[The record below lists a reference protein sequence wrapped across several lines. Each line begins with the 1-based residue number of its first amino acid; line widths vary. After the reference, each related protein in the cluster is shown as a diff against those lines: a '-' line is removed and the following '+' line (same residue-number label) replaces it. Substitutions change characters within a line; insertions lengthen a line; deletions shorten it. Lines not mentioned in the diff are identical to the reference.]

1 MKYKSEICKVMHQD
15 AMADFKVGAISEERM
30 LEYDKYC
37 LVNEPE
43 VTYTAE
49 KSPKT
54 EYAATSH

>member
-1 MKYKSEICKVMHQD
+1 MHQD